1 MRLLPKSL
9 HHWLPAAAGRGTD
22 HCMQLVQ
29 PSPHH
34 QSRHRTISTNPTFRD
49 LDLQDLDGVSRFLK
63 LNPFQKIFVEAKVQK
78 YISHEMSK
86 VSLRQVRADSS
97 EVVFTE
103 HYIDLTS
110 WTPTT
115 HNTLLVF
122 SMMIRLLRRSARCNE
137 NLTLIVIL
145 STYWRIG
152 NWSLRKYI
160 PSISRTIL
168 NVSMFNRDCIEFSR
182 KSNIW
187 SQHNTC
193 LNVAIGRNS

>member
-1 MRLLPKSL
+1 MSQLPKSL

-34 QSRHRTISTNPTFRD
+34 QSRHRTISTNPIFRD

-110 WTPTT
+110 STPTT
-115 HNTLLVF
+115 HNNLFAISLF
-122 SMMIRLLRRSARCNE
+122 SMMIRLLRGSAHRNE
-137 NLTLIVIL
+137 NLLLIVIL
-145 STYWRIG
+145 SIYWQLVIAQI
-152 NWSLRKYI
+152 Y
-160 PSISRTIL
+160 PL
-168 NVSMFNRDCIEFSR
+168 NLKDYFKCFNVQWRYTAL
-182 KSNIW
+182 

-193 LNVAIGRNS
+193 LCVAIGSNN